1 MTGCTKYQ
9 PASAVAWPGG
19 RKPCSRCCDDV
30 DGGGCGRNICILG
43 LNRQKK
49 TFKPLS
55 PVLLLLLL
63 LHDVGGDVGVLDV
76 PEGVLR
82 VDGSAVGR
90 VGVVGAG
97 RDDVVVG
104 LGRGEEPVRLQVV
117 VAQVLGRV
125 HALDLMVNKK

>member
-1 MTGCTKYQ
+1 M
-9 PASAVAWPGG
+9 
-19 RKPCSRCCDDV
+19 
-30 DGGGCGRNICILG
+30 
-43 LNRQKK
+43 
-49 TFKPLS
+49 
-55 PVLLLLLL
+55 
-63 LHDVGGDVGVLDV
+63 HDVRGDVGVLDV

-104 LGRGEEPVRLQVV
+104 LRGRREEPVRLQVV

-125 HALDLMVNKK
+125 HALELIVNNVLKSFLGR

>member
-1 MTGCTKYQ
+1 M
-9 PASAVAWPGG
+9 
-19 RKPCSRCCDDV
+19 
-30 DGGGCGRNICILG
+30 
-43 LNRQKK
+43 
-49 TFKPLS
+49 
-55 PVLLLLLL
+55 LLLLL

>member
-1 MTGCTKYQ
+1 M
-9 PASAVAWPGG
+9 
-19 RKPCSRCCDDV
+19 
-30 DGGGCGRNICILG
+30 
-43 LNRQKK
+43 
-49 TFKPLS
+49 
-55 PVLLLLLL
+55 LLL
-63 LHDVGGDVGVLDV
+63 LHDVRGDVGVLDV

-90 VGVVGAG
+90 VGVVGTG

-125 HALDLMVNKK
+125 HALDLIVNNLLLLEGQARL